1 MNENLTVNSSSWGA
15 KAALACY
22 LLLIAGIF
30 ISSFAVGVVLVVL
43 RVVDYADL
51 SFPLALL
58 SLPIGEAVT
67 LIIVIFFARINRA
80 SPAQLGLKKINTK
93 TAIAVMTIGIVLI
106 FVAGMIANAEIALF
120 GPDPSAEQ
128 LQLAVQPRDLTQLIT
143 LVALNLALVG
153 PAEEL
158 AFRGFIQRGFE
169 NSFGKTAG
177 LLSASILFALLHGLN
192 SLYSIAPIL
201 AVALAL
207 GCMWQRT
214 GGSTTSTALMH
225 GVYNSVQIILLYF
238 ITV

>member
-1 MNENLTVNSSSWGA
+1 MNNLTATSTSWGA

-22 LLLIAGIF
+22 LLLIASLF
-30 ISSFAVGVVLVVL
+30 ISSFAVGVVFVFL

-51 SFPLALL
+51 SFPLALI
-58 SLPIGEAVT
+58 SIPIGETIILV
-67 LIIVIFFARINRA
+67 IVIFFARVTHA
-80 SPAQLGLKKINTK
+80 SPAQLGLKKIDARTVAAV
-93 TAIAVMTIGIVLI
+93 AIIGIVLI
-106 FVAGMIANAEIALF
+106 FVAGIIANAETILF

-128 LQLAVQPRDLTQLIT
+128 LTLAVQPRNFTQLII

-169 NSFGKTAG
+169 NSFGKGVG
-177 LLSASILFALLHGLN
+177 LLSASVLFALLHGLN
-192 SLYSIAPIL
+192 SLYSIVPIL

-207 GCMWQRT
+207 GYMWQRA
-214 GGSTTSTALMH
+214 GGNTTATLLMH
-225 GVYNSVQIILLYF
+225 GVYNSVQIILLYL

>member
-58 SLPIGEAVT
+58 SLPIGETVT

-80 SPAQLGLKKINTK
+80 RPAQLGLKKINAK